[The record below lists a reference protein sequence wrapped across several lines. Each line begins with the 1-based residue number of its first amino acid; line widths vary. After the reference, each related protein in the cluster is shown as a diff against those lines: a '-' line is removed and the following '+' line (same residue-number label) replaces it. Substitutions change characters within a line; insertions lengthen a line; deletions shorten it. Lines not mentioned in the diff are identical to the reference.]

1 MTTQEIIEVL
11 TRLRLSRLFVTVQ
24 VLDLRKLR
32 TLLMALLRFLRK
44 VLLRKRLTRSRRSL
58 RLKALRLLLSN
69 FDLNIKCPVWQMPS
83 RIFYLRNDTKKSFL
97 FFCNFFQ
104 KVC

>member
-1 MTTQEIIEVL
+1 M
-11 TRLRLSRLFVTVQ
+11 FVIVQ

-58 RLKALRLLLSN
+58 RLRALRLLLSN
-69 FDLNIKCPVWQMPS
+69 FDTNNNVRFGRCQAG
-83 RIFYLRNDTKKSFL
+83 
-97 FFCNFFQ
+97 FFI
-104 KVC
+104 